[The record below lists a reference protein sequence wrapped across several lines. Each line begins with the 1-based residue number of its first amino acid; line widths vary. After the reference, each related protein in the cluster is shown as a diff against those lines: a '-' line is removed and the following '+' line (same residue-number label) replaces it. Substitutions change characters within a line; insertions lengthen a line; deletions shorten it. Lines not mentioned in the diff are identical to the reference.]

1 MSEMTDEKNL
11 ENKLNKLAVRVARIE
26 AVADFL
32 TKHKGMASRCT
43 LKQLSTGVGLY
54 FEDKAYLRP
63 VGDIPVAL
71 QLENHVD
78 NDAPNPAKRRIMC
91 ADVVKLT
98 DKQLAQVFAKV
109 KIKL

>member
-1 MSEMTDEKNL
+1 MTDEKNL

-32 TKHKGMASRCT
+32 TRHRGMASRCT

-54 FEDKAYLRP
+54 FDDKAYLRP
-63 VGDIPVAL
+63 VGEIPVAL

-78 NDAPNPAKRRIMC
+78 NDAPNPAKRRIIC
-91 ADVVKLT
+91 ADVSKFT
-98 DKQLAQVFAKV
+98 AKQLADVFKKV
-109 KIKL
+109 KISLK